1 MASLFLVSAP
11 PAFAIPYPRSTVAP
25 PPDCYLDI
33 PFLPQETGLNR
44 FMFTLDDH
52 GVKPFV
58 KYWGDFLSNP
68 VGGVSQAADWF
79 QLLVYGV
86 RLDLERLMRWKGGEF
101 TLSAI
106 DTGGDDLQNN
116 VGTFFTPAQAVALR
130 GSALFLLYFTQH
142 LFDDVLELKVG
153 RASAGAFYARL
164 PALGLPVNGAVNGNP
179 ISLLYNVSGFH
190 ATGKSNWMA
199 NIRVKPTKETSLQ
212 TGIFQVTTQRMNKHW
227 FNGVDF
233 SFRGNDGVLLLTEA
247 AWSPAFLAEKGSV
260 QSNCPRP
267 AQYEPFEGLLG
278 LYQLG
283 AYYQNYPMP
292 TFLGVAPFRNEYG
305 FYFQG
310 QQMLWRSR
318 LNQNR
323 NLTLWGGV
331 TYSPQQQIALM
342 SVMAYGGVVGTGLIP
357 YRDQDQILLNFYL
370 AGYSRDYSRSFI
382 VAGRGSRTLEL
393 TFELSYIFQLTRQI
407 QFQPDLQWFVQPGG
421 AKNIPNALVLGFQL
435 AFVY

>member
-1 MASLFLVSAP
+1 
-11 PAFAIPYPRSTVAP
+11 
-25 PPDCYLDI
+25 
-33 PFLPQETGLNR
+33 
-44 FMFTLDDH
+44 MFTLDNH

-68 VGGVSQAADWF
+68 VGGVSQTADWF

-106 DTGGDDLQNN
+106 DTGGDNIQND
-116 VGTFFTPAQAVALR
+116 VGTNFTPAQAVTMR

-153 RASAGAFYARL
+153 RASAGSFYARL
-164 PALGLPVNGAVNGNP
+164 PAMGLPVSGAVNGNP
-179 ISLLYNVSGFH
+179 ISLLYNASAFQ
-190 ATGKSNWMA
+190 ATGKANWMA
-199 NIRVKPTKETSLQ
+199 NIKVKPTKTTSLQ
-212 TGIFQVTTQRMNKHW
+212 TGIFQATTQRMNKYW

-233 SFRGNDGVLLLTEA
+233 SFRRNDGVLLLTEA
-247 AWSPAFLAEKGSV
+247 AWAPAFFTETGSV
-260 QSNCPRP
+260 QNCPAP
-267 AQYEPFEGLLG
+267 PQIQPFEGLLG

-283 AYYQNYPMP
+283 GYYQNYPMP
-292 TFLGVAPFRNEYG
+292 TFLGTDPLRNIYG

-310 QQMLWRSR
+310 QQMVWRSR
-318 LNQNR
+318 VNQNR
-323 NLTLWGGV
+323 SWILWGGI

-342 SVMAYGGVVGTGLIP
+342 PVMAYGGVVGTGFIP
-357 YRDQDQILLNFYL
+357 YRESDQILLNYYL

-382 VAGRGSRTLEL
+382 VANRGSRTFEL
-393 TFELSYIFQLTRQI
+393 TFELSYIFQITRQI
-407 QFQPDLQWFVQPGG
+407 QFQPDLQWFIQPGG
-421 AKNIPNALVLGFQL
+421 ARTIPNALVLGFQL